1 MKIVVIGGGNK
12 PSKELL
18 KKSCNNCDLIIA
30 ADKGAQYL
38 FEENIFPNIV
48 LGDFDSIDNEIL
60 EKLKEKNLNIEV
72 YPKEKDFTDSELA
85 LNIALKHNPEEII
98 ILGCIGTRMDHVLG
112 NIGLLYKCLE
122 KNIKGKLVDDNNIIF
137 LVNKSTTLKN
147 EGMKY
152 IGFQG
157 FRDMVSDFNIR
168 GAKYDLYNHNLKFGE
183 CITVSNE
190 FIKDTM
196 DISFNEGVVMVIYS
210 KD

>member
-1 MKIVVIGGGNK
+1 MKIVIVGGGK
-12 PSKELL
+12 EPSPDLL
-18 KKSCNNCDLIIA
+18 TNNCKSSDLIIA
-30 ADKGAQYL
+30 ADRGAQYL
-38 FEENIFPNIV
+38 SENNIYPNIL
-48 LGDFDSIDNEIL
+48 LGDFDSIDEEIL
-60 EKLKEKNLNIEV
+60 EEIKKKNINMKV

-85 LNIALKHNPEEII
+85 LNIALEYNPKEIVL
-98 ILGCIGTRMDHVLG
+98 LGCTGTRMDHVFG
-112 NIGLLYKCLE
+112 NIGLLNKCLE
-122 KNIKGKLVDDNNIIF
+122 RNIKGKIIDDNNIIF
-137 LVNKSTTLKN
+137 LVNESTTLKD

-157 FRDMVSDFNIR
+157 FRHRVRGFNIR
-168 GAKYDLYNHNLKFGE
+168 DAKYDLYDHDLTFGE